1 MKPASAKIFSNFIPG
16 KKLRRIARQFLS
28 DGYWALLGEKGGPRI
43 HYWRGEQNFGDLLNE
58 KLAGF
63 FCRQF
68 RYAPP
73 HFADYICIGS
83 LLDTFLASPRTPSTK
98 RPLHV
103 LGAGFICRPI
113 SDETPEQFCRPM
125 QFHVL
130 RGRLTRERCAQA
142 TGQDLRTV
150 PLGDPAL
157 LTPRLFPNI
166 RPKHGKKVGII
177 PHYADRDNQLLRER
191 IRLTNTPHVF
201 LDVSDPPER
210 FLSELVECGLV
221 LSTAMHPLI
230 CADALGIPNR
240 HIVAGSGIVGQ
251 DYKFRDYYS
260 AYEAEEYTSID
271 LRKTFITDASLD
283 ELRDTY
289 IDKTEEAAALADR
302 IFNTYERIFPLSD
315 LQPPLIP

>member
-1 MKPASAKIFSNFIPG
+1 MKNWQASFADNFVMH
-16 KKLRRIARQFLS
+16 
-28 DGYWALLGEKGGPRI
+28 PRI
-43 HYWRGEQNFGDLLNE
+43 LQIMCA
-58 KLAGF
+58 LAQF
-63 FCRQF
+63 WMSSYLPHAHHRQSARF
-68 RYAPP
+68 MCWEPGL
-73 HFADYICIGS
+73 FVV
-83 LLDTFLASPRTPSTK
+83 PS
-98 RPLHV
+98 
-103 LGAGFICRPI
+103 
-113 SDETPEQFCRPM
+113 ETPEQFCRPM

-166 RPKHGKKVGII
+166 RPKHGKKIGII
-177 PHYADRDNQLLRER
+177 PHYVDRGNQLLRKR
-191 IRLTNTPHVF
+191 IRLTNTPHVI

-260 AYEAEEYTSID
+260 AYESEEYTSID

-302 IFNTYERIFPLSD
+302 IFNTYERIFSAF
-315 LQPPLIP
+315 

>member
-1 MKPASAKIFSNFIPG
+1 MEPTLARILSNFVPG
-16 KKLRRIARQFLS
+16 RKLRRIAHQFLTNG
-28 DGYWALLGEKGGPRI
+28 DWALLGKKGGPRI
-43 HYWRGEQNFGDLLNE
+43 YYWRDEQNFGDLLNE
-58 KLAGF
+58 KLADY

-73 HFADYICIGS
+73 HFSDYICIGS
-83 LLDTFLASPRTPSTK
+83 ILDGFLSSSHTPSTK

-103 LGAGFICRPI
+103 LGAGFICPA
-113 SDETPEQFCRPM
+113 SDSTPEQFCRPM
-125 QFHVL
+125 LFHVL
-130 RGRLTRERCAQA
+130 RGKLTRERCARA

-157 LTPRLFPNI
+157 MIPRLFPEHSPT
-166 RPKHGKKVGII
+166 RGKKVGII
-177 PHYADRDNQLLRER
+177 PHYVDKGNQLLKER
-191 IRLTNTPHVF
+191 IRLTRTSYVF
-201 LDVSDPPER
+201 LDVSNPPER
-210 FLSELVECGLV
+210 FLSELAECGLV

-240 HIVAGSGIVGQ
+240 HIVVGSKVIGQ

-271 LRKTFITDASLD
+271 LTKTFITDSTLD

-289 IDKTEEAAALADR
+289 RDKTEEAGALADH
-302 IFNTYERIFPLSD
+302 IFDTYREVVSGI
-315 LQPPLIP
+315 

>member
-1 MKPASAKIFSNFIPG
+1 MKPAFAKIFSNFIPG

-73 HFADYICIGS
+73 HFADYVCIGS
-83 LLDTFLASPRTPSTK
+83 ILDVFLSSPRTPSTK

-103 LGAGFICRPI
+103 LGAGFICPA
-113 SDETPEQFCRPM
+113 TGTAAEQFCRPM
-125 QFHVL
+125 QFHAL
-130 RGRLTRERCAQA
+130 RGKLTRERCARA

-166 RPKHGKKVGII
+166 RPKHGKKIGII
-177 PHYADRDNQLLRER
+177 PHYVDRGNQLFRKR
-191 IRLTNTPHVF
+191 IRLTNTPHVI

-251 DYKFRDYYS
+251 DYKFHDYYS

-302 IFNTYERIFPLSD
+302 IFNTYERIFSAF
-315 LQPPLIP
+315 

>member
-1 MKPASAKIFSNFIPG
+1 MNLSSAKILSNFVPG
-16 KKLRRIARQFLS
+16 KRLRRIARQFLT
-28 DGYWALLGEKGGPRI
+28 DGNWSLLGEKGGPRVY
-43 HYWRGEQNFGDLLNE
+43 YWRGEQNFGDLLNE

-73 HFADYICIGS
+73 HFADYVCIGS
-83 LLDTFLASPRTPSTK
+83 LLDTFLCSPRTPSTK

-125 QFHVL
+125 EFHAL
-130 RGRLTRERCAQA
+130 RGKLTRERCARA
-142 TGQDLRTV
+142 TGQNLRTV

-157 LTPRLFPNI
+157 LVPRLFPNI

-177 PHYADRDNQLLRER
+177 PHYVDKDNRLLRER
-191 IRLTNTPHVF
+191 ILPTNIPYVF
-201 LDVSDPPER
+201 LDVSNPPER

-230 CADALGIPNR
+230 CADALGIPNC
-240 HIVAGSGIVGQ
+240 HIVAGSRVFGQ

-260 AYEAEEYTSID
+260 AYEAREYTSID
-271 LRKTFITDASLD
+271 LEKNFITDTNLD

-289 IDKTEEAAALADR
+289 IDKTEEAAAMAGR
-302 IFNTYERIFPLSD
+302 IFNTYKKIFSSFAAD
-315 LQPPLIP
+315 QNF

>member
-1 MKPASAKIFSNFIPG
+1 MNPSLAKILSTFIPG
-16 KKLRRIARQFLS
+16 RKPRRIARQFLLGGDWS
-28 DGYWALLGEKGGPRI
+28 LLGGKGGVRI
-43 HYWRGEQNFGDLLNE
+43 YYWREFSNFGDLLNE
-58 KLAGF
+58 KLMSD
-63 FCRQF
+63 FCHQF

-73 HFADYICIGS
+73 HFADYVCIGS
-83 LLDTFLASPRTPSTK
+83 LLDTFLCSPRTPSTK

-157 LTPRLFPNI
+157 LVSRLFPNI
-166 RPKHGKKVGII
+166 RPKHGKKIGII
-177 PHYADRDNQLLRER
+177 PHHADRDNQLLRER

-210 FLSELVECGLV
+210 FLSELVECGLI

-240 HIVAGSGIVGQ
+240 HIVAGSRVFGQ

-260 AYEAEEYTSID
+260 AYEAEEYAPID

-302 IFNTYERIFPLSD
+302 ISGIYKKIFR
-315 LQPPLIP
+315 